1 MWGACVVTLYA
12 FIPARG
18 GSERIPNKNLQKV
31 GGVSMVKRAL
41 LCGEGAGARVVL
53 STDSEAIAAEG
64 EGCQIHHRP
73 EHMAGPRAQI
83 ETAIKHWG
91 RERGL
96 ERSDVVV
103 LLQPT
108 SPLRRVETVRRCVE
122 LAHGPQGFGFTVTLD
137 AREPFRGN
145 RANVSDSGLARCV
158 FERPKG
164 WTRPRSQDVRLCPE
178 ENGCV
183 YAFRWGHLLDTGSRM
198 GSGVMAC
205 VPTPWWEAW
214 EVDEPDDL
222 RVAEALWEVF
232 R

>member
-1 MWGACVVTLYA
+1 MTSYA
-12 FIPARG
+12 FVPARG
-18 GSERIPNKNLQKV
+18 GSERLPGKNLAEV
-31 GGVSMVKRAL
+31 GGISLVKRAL
-41 LCGEGAGARVVL
+41 LRGMQADCRMVL
-53 STDSEAIAAEG
+53 STDSGAIETEALSVGAV
-64 EGCQIHHRP
+64 QIHRRP
-73 EHMAGPRAQI
+73 AHMAGPRAQI

-91 RERGL
+91 RAQGL

-137 AREPFRGN
+137 HREPFRGN
-145 RANVSDSGLARCV
+145 RANLSDTGLARCV
-158 FERPKG
+158 FERPRG

-214 EVDEPDDL
+214 EIDEPNDL
-222 RVAEALWEVF
+222 RVARALWGVF
-232 R
+232 CDK